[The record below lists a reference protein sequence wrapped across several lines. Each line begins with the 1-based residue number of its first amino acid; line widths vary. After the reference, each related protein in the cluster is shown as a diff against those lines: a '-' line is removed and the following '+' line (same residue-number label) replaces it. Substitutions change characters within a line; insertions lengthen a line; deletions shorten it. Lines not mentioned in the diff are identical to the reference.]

1 MGSPVA
7 VYFLLFFALFCSFL
21 HPTSSGPFLHS
32 FCCSSLTHLPAI
44 PCHVSAHV
52 YSMCMLRCV
61 ASIDLTARSDR
72 QLPHGLS
79 PSSHPAMQVVGQQ
92 PSTRVSPPQPA
103 GHTPYC
109 IWHMALSS
117 YLHALQPVS
126 SQQAASKQPYT
137 YIHKYIHT
145 YIRHTYMHTYMIASF
160 ICQSRKHVISH
171 I

>member
-21 HPTSSGPFLHS
+21 RPTSNGPFLHS

-72 QLPHGLS
+72 HLPHELS
-79 PSSHPAMQVVGQQ
+79 PSSHPARW
-92 PSTRVSPPQPA
+92 SASSPAHVYRPLSHPVMRHTACMHTLLLLTCTAAGKQPA
-103 GHTPYC
+103 
-109 IWHMALSS
+109 
-117 YLHALQPVS
+117 S
-126 SQQAASKQPYT
+126 SQARAAAAV
-137 YIHKYIHT
+137 YIHT
-145 YIRHTYMHTYMIASF
+145 YIHT
-160 ICQSRKHVISH
+160 
-171 I
+171 